1 MFHAPAPLVR
11 HVISIAQAVRHPC
24 CTLHPVVLPVTLVSC
39 PPTPHP
45 LCLPHRHLHPFIHPF
60 SDHPESG
67 RRHQRRRPK
76 NYEGLQPGNAR
87 RAVPVRLR
95 QRSLLRRCSCWHAAG
110 SAEQRRSAGGLRGR
124 QRQRPASTGASTGPA
139 GGAAEVEPGRVG
151 GPPAAPAPG
160 QGPGAAVQQVGGAAA
175 AEQRAAAG
183 RSGRR
188 VGQPALLCSG
198 WVGGCSGWAGTG
210 VGGDWG
216 GWATG
221 RWSMVGKGR
230 GLPNTCANAACRLPC
245 AAGPL
250 RNASCGATAAGCSCR
265 SACSGARARR
275 RRAGAGGCRGCCR
288 RPSPCARLGACQ
300 HLCGPPAARQAGSVS
315 GAAPGA
321 ER

>member
-1 MFHAPAPLVR
+1 MR

-160 QGPGAAVQQVGGAAA
+160 QGPGAAVQQLGGAAA
-175 AEQRAAAG
+175 AEQRAAAV

-188 VGQPALLCSG
+188 VGQPALLRSGCSG

-210 VGGDWG
+210 VGGCG
-216 GWATG
+216 GWG
-221 RWSMVGKGR
+221 LGWVGDRALEHGWEGQR
-230 GLPNTCANAACRLPC
+230 ASEHMCQCCLPASLCRRSSQKCQLWRHCRRLQLPQR
-245 AAGPL
+245 L
-250 RNASCGATAAGCSCR
+250 QR
-265 SACSGARARR
+265 SPRPPAARR
-275 RRAGAGGCRGCCR
+275 RR
-288 RPSPCARLGACQ
+288 RLPR
-300 HLCGPPAARQAGSVS
+300 LLPPAKPVRPTGCLPALVWATCSPPSWQCIRRCTRG
-315 GAAPGA
+315 
-321 ER
+321 